1 MTKAPPKNHRPASL
15 LTSWCSSLTTRLL
28 LCGPR
33 PRTHL
38 HRRSIDTAGGS
49 LLASVKCLPMTSD
62 EFCCTHRLRP
72 VHLTRCQLTSVLLK
86 VVDVLLPFICVM
98 CNVTSLREGCLPHT
112 QRTAIIMPVLKKQD
126 TDRDEPK
133 NYQPISNLTFISKV
147 LKHIV
152 VEQVIQHLE
161 EADLMLKFQSTYHKH
176 HCAESTHVGFVRHS

>member
-1 MTKAPPKNHRPASL
+1 
-15 LTSWCSSLTTRLL
+15 
-28 LCGPR
+28 
-33 PRTHL
+33 
-38 HRRSIDTAGGS
+38 
-49 LLASVKCLPMTSD
+49 
-62 EFCCTHRLRP
+62 
-72 VHLTRCQLTSVLLK
+72 
-86 VVDVLLPFICVM
+86 
-98 CNVTSLREGCLPHT
+98 
-112 QRTAIIMPVLKKQD
+112 MPVLKKQD